1 MQFRPSRLWL
11 PLAIGILTTAVLPA
25 ADTVATLPFFN
36 QTTNPNLDWIGESV
50 AENLRESLAGAGILA
65 LSRED
70 RVEVYRRLAVRSGV
84 VLTRATVLRIGE
96 SLDAGQILFGHYELA
111 PAPAG
116 DTNGDTKSRGTLK
129 LTVSIIDAKNL
140 RTGPQ
145 FFESGP
151 LEDLSLLESRLAW
164 QCVYYLRPHS
174 APPQADFLKARPP
187 VRVEAVEG
195 YIRGL
200 LAESPEAKQKLFTQ
214 SAQIDPQYSEP
225 AFQLGRMSF
234 DKKSYKTAIDW
245 FRKVA
250 PSDSHFHEAQF
261 LLGLCRYYN
270 NEMDEAVK
278 VLQAVAAEVP
288 LNEVFNDLG
297 AAQLRT
303 NRPEAIENFKKAL
316 EGDQA
321 DPDYWFN
328 LGYAQWKAGQV
339 ADAAKSF
346 REVLAR
352 VPDDAEARALLAR
365 CEKGDLP
372 HTGETLT
379 AERIK
384 RTFEETVYLQ
394 LQAELKK

>member
-1 MQFRPSRLWL
+1 
-11 PLAIGILTTAVLPA
+11 
-25 ADTVATLPFFN
+25 
-36 QTTNPNLDWIGESV
+36 
-50 AENLRESLAGAGILA
+50 
-65 LSRED
+65 
-70 RVEVYRRLAVRSGV
+70 
-84 VLTRATVLRIGE
+84 
-96 SLDAGQILFGHYELA
+96 
-111 PAPAG
+111 
-116 DTNGDTKSRGTLK
+116 
-129 LTVSIIDAKNL
+129 
-140 RTGPQ
+140 
-145 FFESGP
+145 
-151 LEDLSLLESRLAW
+151 
-164 QCVYYLRPHS
+164 
-174 APPQADFLKARPP
+174 
-187 VRVEAVEG
+187 
-195 YIRGL
+195 
-200 LAESPEAKQKLFTQ
+200 
-214 SAQIDPQYSEP
+214 
-225 AFQLGRMSF
+225 
-234 DKKSYKTAIDW
+234 
-245 FRKVA
+245 
-250 PSDSHFHEAQF
+250 
-261 LLGLCRYYN
+261 
-270 NEMDEAVK
+270 VK

-352 VPDDAEARALLAR
+352 VPDDSEARALLAR